1 MKESDSKEIEMLQY
15 SVLLYVRLIEGGEPQ
30 RAKVLAEAVRD
41 AQRPFYRP
49 WYPDKTG

>member
-1 MKESDSKEIEMLQY
+1 MKTLDSKEIEMLQY
-15 SVLLYVRLIEGGEPQ
+15 SVLLYVRFIESGEVE
-30 RAKVLAEAVRD
+30 RAAALVEAVRD